1 MPDDR
6 LHELN
11 GTGRT
16 RLVLERIGALI
27 ASMEAGDSRLVAIEA
42 SLTAIG
48 RNQVEL
54 NDKLDALK
62 QAADAQGAKFT
73 EVGQN
78 LREIKAATNALVA
91 TLNQGRA
98 DDAATI
104 ADLRAQI
111 EALNTVVTD
120 ASARVDAITGEVAAG
135 TATVDAF
142 DAPDAPP
149 A

>member
-1 MPDDR
+1 MID
-6 LHELN
+6 ELTLLN
-11 GTGRT
+11 DAGRT
-16 RLVLERIGALI
+16 RLVLDRIGALI

-48 RNQVEL
+48 RFQMDLSNKL
-54 NDKLDALK
+54 DKLQ
-62 QAADAQGAKFT
+62 QAEDAQGAKIA

-78 LREIKAATNALVA
+78 LHDMKAAVDAMVA
-91 TLNQGRA
+91 TLNQEHT

-104 ADLRAQI
+104 ADLRAQLD
-111 EALNTVVTD
+111 ALNTVVTD
-120 ASARVDAITGEVAAG
+120 ASARVDAITGEV
-135 TATVDAF
+135 TASTTAVDAL